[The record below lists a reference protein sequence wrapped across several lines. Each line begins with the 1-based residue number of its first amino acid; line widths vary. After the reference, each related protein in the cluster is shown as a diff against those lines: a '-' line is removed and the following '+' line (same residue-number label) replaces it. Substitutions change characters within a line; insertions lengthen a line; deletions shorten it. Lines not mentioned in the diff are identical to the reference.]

1 MIRELAIALVL
12 VMSTDVTAADIA
24 ETQKRIVGTL
34 EAKAKKIKVIKKLSD
49 LTNLSIGKVVA
60 RIRPDKITVTGSDD
74 KSNFKFTTN
83 LKDEVNFKYT
93 INF

>member
-49 LTNLSIGKVVA
+49 LTNLKLGEAMA
-60 RIRPDKITVTGSDD
+60 RIRPDKISITRSDKTSD
-74 KSNFKFTTN
+74 FKFTTN